1 MDLGHEPISGR
12 RSALEVVSDLRGVRQ
27 FSSAQPLPRLL
38 AALARHA
45 KVLCQEPW
53 WIFPRR
59 NCSIDALDLPSKEI
73 D

>member
-45 KVLCQEPW
+45 KVLCQEP
-53 WIFPRR
+53 
-59 NCSIDALDLPSKEI
+59 
-73 D
+73 